1 MLMFTVE
8 SCYEKASEFLPQRW
22 LDQPQMVKNPN
33 VSHAFGKGTLLS
45 LGKNLALREIRLVVA
60 TLVSRYTVAFAPGEN
75 GRALLDDMTDEYVVA
90 PGKLHLS
97 FVPKA

>member
-45 LGKNLALREIRLVVA
+45 LG
-60 TLVSRYTVAFAPGEN
+60 SPSH
-75 GRALLDDMTDEYVVA
+75 D
-90 PGKLHLS
+90 
-97 FVPKA
+97 